1 MHGATDVNERL
12 VQAAKFGDL
21 STLTQALEGGA
32 HAKESDSSALQWAAE
47 RGHAECVKLL
57 IPASDPLVDNS
68 MALRRAAKSGHA
80 ECVRLLVAVS
90 DPLANNSEALCW
102 AAENGH
108 VECVIIL
115 LPASEPKMD
124 NSYALRIAA
133 HKGHADCVAL
143 LLPASDP
150 LATDAKGLDAAG
162 LARARGH
169 VEVAG
174 MIEAFMEAGALS
186 ETTQNGKMNPRLKSA
201 L

>member
-1 MHGATDVNERL
+1 MNEQEEFNERMKKAS
-12 VQAAKFGDL
+12 VSGDL
-21 STLTQALEGGA
+21 AALERALADGA
-32 HAKESDSSALQWAAE
+32 DAGTEDSW
-47 RGHAECVKLL
+47 
-57 IPASDPLVDNS
+57 
-68 MALRRAAKSGHA
+68 ALRRAAESGHA

-90 DPLANNSEALCW
+90 EPTANGSEALCW
-102 AAENGH
+102 AAEGDH
-108 VECVIIL
+108 VECVRIL
-115 LPASEPKMD
+115 LPASDPKMD

-133 HKGHADCVAL
+133 HEGHADCVAL

-174 MIEAFMEAGALS
+174 MIEAFIEARALS
-186 ETTQNGKMNPRLKSA
+186 EATQNAKPAPRVKSA